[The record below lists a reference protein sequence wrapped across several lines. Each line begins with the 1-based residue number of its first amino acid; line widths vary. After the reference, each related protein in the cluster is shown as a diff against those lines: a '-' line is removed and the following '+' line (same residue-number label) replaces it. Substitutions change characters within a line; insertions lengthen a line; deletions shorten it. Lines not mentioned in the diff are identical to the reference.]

1 VVIGEQGYSLMVVPN
16 FVQIL
21 SYPKHPKPHH
31 SSSLPPKTKQHFQP
45 LMRIERDSHG
55 KKLGIQCNSVW

>member
-1 VVIGEQGYSLMVVPN
+1 MVIGEQGYSLMVVPK

-31 SSSLPPKTKQHFQP
+31 RSSIRYTPKPKQHFQL
-45 LMRIERDSHG
+45 LMRIE
-55 KKLGIQCNSVW
+55 